1 MNFQPFIFAEP
12 PKIPSGLTEI
22 VRYKLEAKAYKTRI
36 TSITSIFLELIA
48 TILVLGVIWINV
60 DWVRAAV
67 TGISILLFI
76 ILYSLLSYF
85 M

>member
-1 MNFQPFIFAEP
+1 MNSEPFIFAEP
-12 PKIPSGLTEI
+12 PKIPTGLSEI
-22 VRYKLEAKAYKTRI
+22 VRYKLEAKAYKTKV
-36 TSITSIFLELIA
+36 TAITSIFLELIA
-48 TILVLGVIWINV
+48 TILVLGIIWINV

-67 TGISILLFI
+67 TGIAILLFI